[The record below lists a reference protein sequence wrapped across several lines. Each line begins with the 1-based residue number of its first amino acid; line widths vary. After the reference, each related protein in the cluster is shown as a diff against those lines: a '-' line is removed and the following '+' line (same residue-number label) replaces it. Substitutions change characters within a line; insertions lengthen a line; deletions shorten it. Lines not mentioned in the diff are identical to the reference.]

1 MNEWNPNYETEED
14 GAINE
19 PEGNKIEHKISR
31 MVLDSIV
38 EVTRTGIAD
47 MDPQERRAFC
57 ADLAASYSELCGNG
71 TGRFFNA
78 IAEGRDSEEADEK
91 ALGRRI
97 MEKRNPNYH
106 PKENSARSRI

>member
-1 MNEWNPNYETEED
+1 MSEWNPNYETEED

-19 PEGNKIEHKISR
+19 PDEENVVHKFRR

-47 MDPQERRAFC
+47 MDPQERREFC
-57 ADLAASYSELCGNG
+57 ADLAANYSELCGNRS
-71 TGRFFNA
+71 GRFFNA

>member
-1 MNEWNPNYETEED
+1 MSEWNPDYKTKED
-14 GAINE
+14 ESINE
-19 PEGNKIEHKISR
+19 PEEENTVHKFRRI
-31 MVLDSIV
+31 VLDSIM
-38 EVTRTGIAD
+38 EVTPPEELAE

-57 ADLAASYSELCGNG
+57 ADLAANYSELCGNG

-97 MEKRNPNYH
+97 MEKFNPHYR
-106 PKENSARSRI
+106 PKEK